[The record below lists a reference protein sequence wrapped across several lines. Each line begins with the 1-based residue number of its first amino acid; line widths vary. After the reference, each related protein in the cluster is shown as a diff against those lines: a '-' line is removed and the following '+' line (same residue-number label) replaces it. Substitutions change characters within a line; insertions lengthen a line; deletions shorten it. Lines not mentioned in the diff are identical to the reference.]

1 MGKKMTEPIL
11 CIDCGE
17 KENIQRV
24 YDSFCKEREKLGP
37 AASLTEEQLGLS
49 VKKVGENLIL
59 YGIMFLDHGMR
70 LIFTDHDNIVNLKKM
85 IEKTVSPNVEIQVG
99 SLAESI
105 ANRIS
110 TRMIYSFPNI
120 EKENPDYDAVMEAET
135 YRLCRA
141 VTIRQKFYMEHLR

>member
-24 YDSFCKEREKLGP
+24 YDSFCEEREKLGP

-49 VKKVGENLIL
+49 VEKVGENLIL
-59 YGIMFLDHGMR
+59 YGIMFLDHGMQ

-99 SLAESI
+99 SLAENI
-105 ANRIS
+105 ANRINE
-110 TRMIYSFPNI
+110 RMIYSFPNI
-120 EKENPDYDAVMEAET
+120 ETENPDYDVEWEKEI

-141 VTIRQKFYMEHLR
+141 VAARQKFYMEHSR

>member
-1 MGKKMTEPIL
+1 MDKKMTEPIF

-49 VKKVGENLIL
+49 IKKIGENLIL

-99 SLAESI
+99 SLAENI
-105 ANRIS
+105 TNRIS
-110 TRMIYSFPNI
+110 TRMIYPFPNI
-120 EKENPDYDAVMEAET
+120 KKGNPDYDAMMEAET
-135 YRLCRA
+135 YHLCRA
-141 VTIRQKFYMEHLR
+141 VAARQKFYMEHPR